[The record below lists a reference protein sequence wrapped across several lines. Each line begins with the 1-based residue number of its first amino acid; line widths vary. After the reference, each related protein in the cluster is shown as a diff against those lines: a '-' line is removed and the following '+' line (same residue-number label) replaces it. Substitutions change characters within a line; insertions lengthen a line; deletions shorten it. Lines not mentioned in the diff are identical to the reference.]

1 MNSLHPW
8 LSEPELWLT
17 AIVSLI
23 ALVAVLIPFA
33 RGLALSLGARRLT
46 RRVAQDELA
55 HRLAAN
61 AVPDEPITLAAVRVL
76 EESLETESEAQPLP
90 FLRDATKQY
99 MLNEYDTSFA
109 QPVSM
114 FANLLPPIGFIGTT
128 VGLAFLLAS
137 MHLANESL
145 QLGALAV
152 ALSSTIF
159 ALVAFAIL
167 ETLKVGLYRRV
178 VRCLDDAMG
187 YAPGA
192 PSEGDR
198 IAG

>member
-23 ALVAVLIPFA
+23 ALVAVLIPFTQ
-33 RGLALSLGARRLT
+33 GLALSLGARRLT
-46 RRVAQDELA
+46 RRVAREELD
-55 HRLAAN
+55 HRLAAR
-61 AVPDEPITLAAVRVL
+61 AVANEPITLAAVRVL
-76 EESLETESEAQPLP
+76 EESAEGEGEAQPLP

-99 MLNEYDTSFA
+99 MLNEYETSFA

-137 MHLANESL
+137 MHFANESL

-152 ALSSTIF
+152 ALSSTIA
-159 ALVAFAIL
+159 ALFGFAIL

-178 VRCLDDAMG
+178 VRCLDEAMG
-187 YAPGA
+187 YAFEAPGQ
-192 PSEGDR
+192 EG
-198 IAG
+198 

>member
-1 MNSLHPW
+1 MNPLQTW
-8 LSEPELWLT
+8 LSLPELWLT
-17 AIVSLI
+17 AIVSLL
-23 ALVAVLIPFA
+23 ALVAVGVPFL

-46 RRVAQDELA
+46 RPIAREEIE
-55 HRLAAN
+55 HRLAAT

-76 EESLETESEAQPLP
+76 EASCASEGDAQPLP

-137 MHLANESL
+137 MHYANEAL

-152 ALSSTIF
+152 ALSSTIAALFGF
-159 ALVAFAIL
+159 AVL

-178 VRCLDDAMG
+178 VRCLDEAIG
-187 YAPGA
+187 YELSVRAEQARG
-192 PSEGDR
+192 
-198 IAG
+198 

>member
-76 EESLETESEAQPLP
+76 EESREAEHEAQPLP

-99 MLNEYDTSFA
+99 MLNEYETSFA

-137 MHLANESL
+137 MHFANESL

-178 VRCLDDAMG
+178 VRCLDDAMVYELG
-187 YAPGA
+187 G
-192 PSEGDR
+192 PS
-198 IAG
+198 